1 MSRAGVRTR
10 RAVPLPVDLARAF
23 ADYVAASVA
32 AGVVDAMAWRCARKR
47 DGSVWVA
54 VTADDGSEVVVS
66 RLASSTLEALYVL
79 ARDTEALAG

>member
-1 MSRAGVRTR
+1 MARTR
-10 RAVPLPVDLARAF
+10 RPVPLPRELASAF
-23 ADYVAASVA
+23 ADYVTAAVS
-32 AGVVDAMAWRCARKR
+32 AGTVDALAWRCARKR

-66 RLASSTLEALYVL
+66 RVAGSTVEALYVL